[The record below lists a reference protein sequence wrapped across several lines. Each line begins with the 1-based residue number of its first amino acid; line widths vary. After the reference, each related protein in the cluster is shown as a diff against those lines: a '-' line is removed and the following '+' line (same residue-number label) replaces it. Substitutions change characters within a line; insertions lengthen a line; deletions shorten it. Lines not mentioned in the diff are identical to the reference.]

1 MIQQLRNGLTIDRK
15 GLLLTLRKIAADT
28 ATLELLKLLFLKS
41 KIILFP
47 LHPMKQQNINRVRL
61 YAKPTTRNQNK
72 IKLYGTAALFC
83 ISFILASYYSSSPQL
98 KQCLA
103 DSTINNDYCVKK
115 FLG

>member
-1 MIQQLRNGLTIDRK
+1 MK
-15 GLLLTLRKIAADT
+15 K
-28 ATLELLKLLFLKS
+28 FLKEIELTFLTFD
-41 KIILFP
+41 IILFP
-47 LHPMKQQNINRVRL
+47 LHPMKQQNINRIRL
-61 YAKPTTRNQNK
+61 YAKPATRNQNK
-72 IKLYGTAALFC
+72 IKYFGTAVLFC

>member
-1 MIQQLRNGLTIDRK
+1 MTMRLRNGLTIDLK
-15 GLLLTLRKIAADT
+15 VLLLTLQKIAAGT
-28 ATLELLKLLFLKS
+28 AIPKLLKLLFLKS
-41 KIILFP
+41 KTILFP

-61 YAKPTTRNQNK
+61 YAKPATRNQSK
-72 IKLYGTAALFC
+72 IKYFGTVALFC
-83 ISFILASYYSSSPQL
+83 ISFTLASYYTNSPQL

>member
-1 MIQQLRNGLTIDRK
+1 MTMLLRNGLTIDRK
-15 GLLLTLRKIAADT
+15 ALLLILRKIAADT
-28 ATLELLKLLFLKS
+28 ATPKLLKLLFLKS

-47 LHPMKQQNINRVRL
+47 LYLMKQQNINRVRL

-72 IKLYGTAALFC
+72 IKVYGTAVLFC

>member
-1 MIQQLRNGLTIDRK
+1 MRLENGWTKCQKVLVW
-15 GLLLTLRKIAADT
+15 TLWKIAADT
-28 ATLELLKLLFLKS
+28 ATPKLLKSLFLKS

-47 LHPMKQQNINRVRL
+47 LHSMKQQNMNRVRL
-61 YAKPTTRNQNK
+61 YAKPATRNQNK
-72 IKLYGTAALFC
+72 IKVYGTAALFC

>member
-1 MIQQLRNGLTIDRK
+1 MTMQLKNGSTIDLRD
-15 GLLLTLRKIAADT
+15 LLLTLRKIAADT
-28 ATLELLKLLFLKS
+28 ATPKLLKLLFLKS

-47 LHPMKQQNINRVRL
+47 LHPMKQQNINRIRL
-61 YAKPTTRNQNK
+61 YAKPATRNQNK
-72 IKLYGTAALFC
+72 IKYFGTAALFC
-83 ISFILASYYSSSPQL
+83 TSFILASYYSSSPQL